1 MGPAPIF
8 VAAAV
13 GTGVAIHDHNRRS
26 DSPDDGEARRIAEQ
40 NRLNEIQRQ
49 KQIEEQRKKDEEEKR
64 KKEEEIEKKRKE
76 AEAEVERLKKE
87 KEEAEKKRLEEIEEQ
102 KRQKEEKIKKAN
114 ESYQNEKN
122 NYENTKLDEI
132 KNKFEQNLF
141 CNNQIYKLEPYI
153 KDQIQQILKNLE
165 NKIKEKVMKY
175 YTEILNNL
183 KNDDKK
189 KNRILLL
196 GKTGVGKSTL
206 INAIFDFDLAETGFG
221 RPITNDEKP
230 KKYEYKTHDDLELYD
245 SRGIEIDPSFGID
258 TNYNKIQNFINEQ
271 FEKNEPLNA
280 IWYCI
285 TGTRIEEVELNL
297 IKKLKAMYKDNSL
310 SVIIVYTQS
319 FFEDDF
325 NEMKNYLINN
335 IDNQLNLH
343 NVVAKIKNM
352 GEQII
357 KSFGLNELLDKTKS
371 IIESNSNLVLLSTA
385 KNKTEKKM
393 ENVINEEIK
402 IGNDIKFNELTEKII
417 SCYFGNDSINQD
429 IKNLIQNFYSQ
440 YDLKCKSIIEENIKP
455 IIEKEAQNMN
465 NELRN
470 IVLKV
475 LNEYDNVITIDQS
488 GFYEEFKKKVSDVL
502 LNLANECG
510 KNNLNLESKILIEK
524 EIKKYIGNSNKQY
537 INSI

>member
-1 MGPAPIF
+1 M
-8 VAAAV
+8 
-13 GTGVAIHDHNRRS
+13 N
-26 DSPDDGEARRIAEQ
+26 
-40 NRLNEIQRQ
+40 L
-49 KQIEEQRKKDEEEKR
+49 
-64 KKEEEIEKKRKE
+64 
-76 AEAEVERLKKE
+76 
-87 KEEAEKKRLEEIEEQ
+87 
-102 KRQKEEKIKKAN
+102 IKMK
-114 ESYQNEKN
+114 KN

-429 IKNLIQNFYSQ
+429 IKNLIQTFYSQ

>member
-1 MGPAPIF
+1 
-8 VAAAV
+8 
-13 GTGVAIHDHNRRS
+13 
-26 DSPDDGEARRIAEQ
+26 
-40 NRLNEIQRQ
+40 
-49 KQIEEQRKKDEEEKR
+49 
-64 KKEEEIEKKRKE
+64 
-76 AEAEVERLKKE
+76 
-87 KEEAEKKRLEEIEEQ
+87 
-102 KRQKEEKIKKAN
+102 
-114 ESYQNEKN
+114 
-122 NYENTKLDEI
+122 
-132 KNKFEQNLF
+132 
-141 CNNQIYKLEPYI
+141 
-153 KDQIQQILKNLE
+153 
-165 NKIKEKVMKY
+165 
-175 YTEILNNL
+175 
-183 KNDDKK
+183 
-189 KNRILLL
+189 
-196 GKTGVGKSTL
+196 
-206 INAIFDFDLAETGFG
+206 
-221 RPITNDEKP
+221 
-230 KKYEYKTHDDLELYD
+230 
-245 SRGIEIDPSFGID
+245 
-258 TNYNKIQNFINEQ
+258 
-271 FEKNEPLNA
+271 
-280 IWYCI
+280 
-285 TGTRIEEVELNL
+285 
-297 IKKLKAMYKDNSL
+297 MYKDNSL

-343 NVVAKIKNM
+343 NVVAKIKKM

-357 KSFGLNELLDKTKS
+357 KTFGLNELLDKTKN

-402 IGNDIKFNELTEKII
+402 IGNEINFSDLIEKII
-417 SCYFGNDSINQD
+417 SCYFGNDSISQD
-429 IKNLIQNFYSQ
+429 IKNLIQTFYSQ

-475 LNEYDNVITIDQS
+475 LNDYDNVITIDQT
-488 GFYEEFKKKVSDVL
+488 GFYEEFKRKVSDVL

>member
-429 IKNLIQNFYSQ
+429 IKNLIQTFYSQ